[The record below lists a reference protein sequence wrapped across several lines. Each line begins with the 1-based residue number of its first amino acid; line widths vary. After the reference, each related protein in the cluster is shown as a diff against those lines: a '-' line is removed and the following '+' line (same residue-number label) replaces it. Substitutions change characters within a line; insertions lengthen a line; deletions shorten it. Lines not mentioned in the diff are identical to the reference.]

1 MKGRDLPTVIHFTTV
16 HPRADTRIRVK
27 EAATL
32 ARVWP
37 GEVALFV
44 QDGKGDEADA
54 QDGVAVRDTGPP
66 ERGRLRRMTRG
77 AFRMYR
83 AVRRARPRIAHFH
96 DPELLPWAMLLRVQ
110 GVRVIYDVHEDAP
123 ATVLSKDYIP
133 RILRWPLAGAVRL
146 FERLA
151 RACFSV
157 VVAATPAIG
166 VNFGGKAELV
176 QNFPLLNE
184 LCFAKPSPHEQRPPH
199 FAYIGGITAIR
210 SALEI
215 VEAIGLIPQSDARLQ
230 MGGAFAPQP
239 LEGEVRALEG
249 WSRVNFHGWVG
260 REDVREILSR
270 VRAGL
275 VLFHPMP
282 NHVRAQ
288 PNKLFEYMAAGLPV
302 IASDFPLWRE
312 IVEGAGCGLLVDP
325 RDPRAIAGAMQWIL
339 DNPDE
344 AAAMGR
350 RGRAAVEARYNWE
363 AESEKLIA
371 LYRRLMPE
379 P

>member
-1 MKGRDLPTVIHFTTV
+1 MKHRITHFTTV
-16 HPRADTRIRVK
+16 HPRTDTRIRVK

-37 GEVALFV
+37 GDVSLYV
-44 QDGKGDEADA
+44 QDGKGDETDA
-54 QDGVAVRDTGPP
+54 RDGLAVFYTGTP
-66 ERGRLRRMTRG
+66 ESGRLLRMTRG

-83 AVRRARPRIAHFH
+83 AVRRARPQIVHFH
-96 DPELLPWAMLLRVQ
+96 DPELLPWAMVLRFQ
-110 GVRVIYDVHEDAP
+110 GIRVIYDVHEDAP

-133 RILRWPLAGAVRL
+133 TLLGGPLATGVRL

-151 RACFSV
+151 RAGFSAI
-157 VVAATPAIG
+157 VAATPAIG
-166 VNFGGKAELV
+166 RNFGEDAVLV

-184 LCFAKPSPHEQRPPH
+184 LSFATPSPHEQRPPH

-215 VEAIGLIPQSDARLQ
+215 VEAIGLVRHSGARLR
-230 MGGAFAPQP
+230 MGGTFSTKP
-239 LEGEVRALEG
+239 LEDTARVLDG
-249 WSRVNFHGWVG
+249 WSRVDFHGWIG
-260 REDVREILSR
+260 REDVRDILGR

-282 NHVRAQ
+282 NHIRAQ

-325 RDPRAIAGAMQWIL
+325 QDPQAIAEAMQWVL
-339 DNPDE
+339 DNPEE
-344 AAAMGR
+344 AAEMGR
-350 RGRAAVEARYNWE
+350 RGRAAVEERYNWE
-363 AESEKLIA
+363 AESDKLIA
-371 LYRRLMPE
+371 LYRRLIPDT
-379 P
+379 

>member
-1 MKGRDLPTVIHFTTV
+1 MVIHFTTV
-16 HPRADTRIRVK
+16 HPRTDTRIRVK

-37 GEVALFV
+37 GEVALYV
-44 QDGKGDEADA
+44 QDGKGDATDA
-54 QDGVAVRDTGPP
+54 QDGVAVHDTGPP
-66 ERGRLRRMTRG
+66 ERGRLRRMTVG

-96 DPELLPWAMLLRVQ
+96 DPELLPWALLLRLR
-110 GVRVIYDVHEDAP
+110 GIRVIYDVHEDAP

-133 RILRWPLAGAVRL
+133 GLLRWPLAGAVRL

-151 RACFSV
+151 QACFSA

-166 VNFGGKAELV
+166 LNFGGKAELV

-184 LCFAKPSPHEQRPPH
+184 LSFDTPGPHETRPPH

-210 SALEI
+210 SAREM
-215 VEAIGLIPQSDARLQ
+215 VEAMGLIRQPDARLQ
-230 MGGAFAPQP
+230 MGGTFVPKP
-239 LEGEVRALEG
+239 LEAEVRALAG
-249 WSRVNFHGWVG
+249 WSRVDFHGWVG

-325 RDPRAIAGAMQWIL
+325 KDPQAIAEAMQWIL
-339 DNPDE
+339 DHPEE

-350 RGRAAVEARYNWE
+350 RGRAAVEERYNWE

-371 LYRRLMPE
+371 LYRRLMSE